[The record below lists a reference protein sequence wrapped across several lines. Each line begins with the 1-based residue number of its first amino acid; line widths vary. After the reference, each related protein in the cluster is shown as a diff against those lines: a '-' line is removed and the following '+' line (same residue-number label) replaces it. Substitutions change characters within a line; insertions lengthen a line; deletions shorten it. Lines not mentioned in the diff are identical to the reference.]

1 MYPRK
6 REDNNRKVSLTLRK
20 SSYPVF
26 VCYRRTSKESIQE
39 IMASLSE
46 MIAAPTLSLVK
57 YETPTLVTTKE
68 NGEGKTSKRDTRFP
82 NIREPSSPSK
92 SSRSDSKNRDHQ
104 VAEILDAILPPRE
117 FEDDGKLWVQPV
129 SRTPATRLDVVNLAE
144 KLDNRLLERNA
155 REIGICPIRRELYDQ
170 CFDELIRQETLNCM
184 ERGLLLVRVR
194 DELRMSLAAYDN
206 LYDSGVAFGI
216 RKALLSERG
225 KMDIVERLDFLT
237 AENEELRKQ
246 LRVQEARYSLMHR
259 EWEQHTAVESK
270 KLGDKI
276 ELLERANSQLKMYPE
291 EIYPWYAHSRTITPV
306 YYKDMYTRKAVMS
319 LNATRNRVRNLLN
332 YPNTYRLPALRLSPE
347 TRYNLY
353 RKRIRNLSL
362 E

>member
-1 MYPRK
+1 
-6 REDNNRKVSLTLRK
+6 
-20 SSYPVF
+20 
-26 VCYRRTSKESIQE
+26 
-39 IMASLSE
+39 MATSLSE
-46 MIAAPTLSLVK
+46 MIAAPALSLVK
-57 YETPTLVTTKE
+57 YETPSLVTTRE
-68 NGEGKTSKRDTRFP
+68 IDGKARKDSRLP
-82 NIREPSSPSK
+82 NIRDKPSSAK
-92 SSRSDSKNRDHQ
+92 SSRQDSKNKDPQ

-117 FEDDGKLWVQPV
+117 FEDDGKLWIQPV

-144 KLDNRLLERNA
+144 KLDARLIERNA

-184 ERGLLLVRVR
+184 ERGLLFVRIR
-194 DELRMSLAAYDN
+194 DELRMSLAAYEN

-225 KMDIVERLDFLT
+225 KLDIVERLDFLT
-237 AENEELRKQ
+237 AENEDLRKQ
-246 LRVQEARYSLMHR
+246 LKLQEARHALQR
-259 EWEQHTAVESK
+259 DWEQHTAVESK

-291 EIYPWYAHSRTITPV
+291 YPYSLYSRTLTPV
-306 YYKDMYTRKAVMS
+306 YSKDMYTRKALMS
-319 LNATRNRVRNLLN
+319 INATRARVRNLLN
-332 YPNTYRLPALRLSPE
+332 YPTSYRLPALRLDQE